1 MRDVLGEK
9 KGWPKG
15 QFMLQRN
22 GYGNVKSIDHPS
34 FTVTSRYLQA
44 GAERVGDFDEGH
56 ILTLDDRALLQDFT
70 EPLQWP
76 KHVTETRHKAYVA
89 QCVAVPFAEVIS
101 EAAFSYQNACL
112 ESELVTVKLA
122 QLDNMSEIDSFVLAC
137 ALTDERV
144 SGGGQ
149 LEADLLETVGEEVV
163 EDGPTYDVDDLT

>member
-1 MRDVLGEK
+1 MSNRALHIRKHCDNPLTMRDVLGEK

-34 FTVTSRYLQA
+34 FTVTSGYLQA
-44 GAERVGDFDEGH
+44 GAEHVGDFDEGH
-56 ILTLDDRALLQDFT
+56 IMTSDDRALLQGFT

-76 KHVTETRHKAYVA
+76 RHVTETKRKAYVA

-122 QLDNMSEIDSFVLAC
+122 QLDNMLSLIHI
-137 ALTDERV
+137 
-144 SGGGQ
+144 
-149 LEADLLETVGEEVV
+149 
-163 EDGPTYDVDDLT
+163 

>member
-1 MRDVLGEK
+1 M
-9 KGWPKG
+9 G

-34 FTVTSRYLQA
+34 FTVTSGYLQA
-44 GAERVGDFDEGH
+44 GAAHVGDFGEGH
-56 ILTLDDRALLQDFT
+56 ILTADDRALLQGFP

-76 KHVTETRHKAYVA
+76 KHVTETRRKAYVA

-122 QLDNMSEIDSFVLAC
+122 
-137 ALTDERV
+137 
-144 SGGGQ
+144 
-149 LEADLLETVGEEVV
+149 
-163 EDGPTYDVDDLT
+163 